1 MTGFSV
7 LPTHIVRDGSVELAA
22 KAILLVLSSY
32 TDGDNECW
40 PSISSIAADVGLS
53 KRQTQRLLKR
63 LEQEEYIVVVRR
75 YDSNKPKVQLSNT
88 FRLNF
93 NRWGSDEKQRE
104 MTDVSGGIRQICQG
118 GGDAHDTQGVT
129 PTSPKQYQLTKPT
142 TPTSLEVPP
151 TKRKSSVAQKP
162 PSPEDVGSYFVEM
175 GGSKLD
181 AQNFYDYWSDMG
193 WRRKA
198 GPMRDWRGS
207 ARTWHRRSDRG
218 GPVRKV
224 RKADLPHDYSSD
236 PSIAGDW

>member
-75 YDSNKPKVQLSNT
+75 YDSNKPKAQLSNT

-93 NRWGSDEKQRE
+93 NRWGTTEEQRE
-104 MTDVSGGIRQICQG
+104 MTDVSGGVRQICQG
-118 GGDAHDTQGVT
+118 GSDTHVT
-129 PTSPKQYQLTKPT
+129 QT
-142 TPTSLEVPP
+142 VPVNKTNYP
-151 TKRKSSVAQKP
+151 
-162 PSPEDVGSYFVEM
+162 Y
-175 GGSKLD
+175 LL
-181 AQNFYDYWSDMG
+181 
-193 WRRKA
+193 
-198 GPMRDWRGS
+198 RGS
-207 ARTWHRRSDRG
+207 SRQAEVERSSKAAVAG
-218 GPVRKV
+218 GCWFVLR
-224 RKADLPHDYSSD
+224 
-236 PSIAGDW
+236 